1 MVKITLKKIRVFFL
15 PMALFFIFTNA
26 CAQKSNLEILQELSK
41 NVYDSLYSQ
50 IDYSTGDSLMLVVKP
65 SPDYW
70 IVEHTLLQNLKD
82 KNKFCLLPD
91 TNMSTVT
98 SIELAIIKMDV
109 KYKSIFRQT
118 FLGQKQV
125 VRVVDLTV
133 SSKVTK
139 DRHLVAV
146 KTIDQHN
153 QDTVALESI
162 HQLENEH
169 ILSTKGVLP
178 DDAILDRVLSP
189 VIITL
194 SVAVIVYLFFTLRK

>member
-1 MVKITLKKIRVFFL
+1 MGVFFL
-15 PMALFFIFTNA
+15 PMALFFILTNA
-26 CAQKSNLEILQELSK
+26 FAQNTNLEILQILSK
-41 NVYDSLYSQ
+41 NVYDSLQSQ
-50 IDYSTGDSLMLVVKP
+50 INYSTGDCLTLIVKP

-70 IVEHTLLQNLKD
+70 IVEHTLLQDLKD
-82 KNKFCLLPD
+82 KNILCSLSDSSL
-91 TNMSTVT
+91 TTVT
-98 SIELAIIKMDV
+98 TIELALIKMGV
-109 KYKSIFRQT
+109 KYESIFRQT

-125 VRVVDLTV
+125 VRVVDLSV

-178 DDAILDRVLSP
+178 ADAILDRVLSP
-189 VIITL
+189 VIITS

>member
-1 MVKITLKKIRVFFL
+1 MVKITFKKVRVFFL
-15 PMALFFIFTNA
+15 PMAIFFIFTNA
-26 CAQKSNLEILQELSK
+26 CAQKTNLEILQELSK
-41 NVYDSLYSQ
+41 NVCDSLFSQ
-50 IDYSTGDSLMLVVKP
+50 IGSSTGDSLMLLVKP

-70 IVEHTLLQNLKD
+70 IVEHSILQDLKG
-82 KNKFCLLPD
+82 KNIVCSLPD
-91 TNMSTVT
+91 TSLSTVAV
-98 SIELAIIKMDV
+98 IELAIVKMGAR
-109 KYKSIFRQT
+109 YENIFRQT
-118 FLGQKQV
+118 FLGQNKV

-139 DRHLVAV
+139 GSNLIAI
-146 KTIDQHN
+146 KTIHQHI

-178 DDAILDRVLSP
+178 ADAILDRVLSP
-189 VIITL
+189 VIITS